1 MPRAGSKSSA
11 IPPSDAPDST
21 TWPSNAPE
29 DPIQTPLDFLLAIM
43 RNPEIP
49 RSERVDAANKAAPY
63 LHSKHAT
70 VDHRSSDGSMRPT
83 IIFEGMPRDASDDQ
97 RESSEQRDEG
107 SDK

>member
-1 MPRAGSKSSA
+1 MPRVGNKPSTV
-11 IPPSDAPDST
+11 PPPGTDAVP
-21 TWPSNAPE
+21 PRPPE
-29 DPIQTPLDFLLAIM
+29 EPVQTPLDFLLAIM

-83 IIFEGMPRDASDDQ
+83 IIFEGMPRDA
-97 RESSEQRDEG
+97 RSEQRDEG
-107 SDK
+107 SDT

>member
-1 MPRAGSKSSA
+1 MPRIGNKPSGGST
-11 IPPSDAPDST
+11 PDAPDT
-21 TWPSNAPE
+21 TWPSNAPA
-29 DPIQTPLDFLLAIM
+29 DPVQTPLDFLLAIM

-83 IIFEGMPRDASDDQ
+83 IIFEGMPTDASGKDQ
-97 RESSEQRDEG
+97 
-107 SDK
+107 

>member
-1 MPRAGSKSSA
+1 MPRVGNKPSTV
-11 IPPSDAPDST
+11 PPPGTDAVPPRNAPD
-21 TWPSNAPE
+21 
-29 DPIQTPLDFLLAIM
+29 DPVQTPLDFLLAIM

-83 IIFEGMPRDASDDQ
+83 IIFEGMPRDASGDQ

-107 SDK
+107 SDT

>member
-11 IPPSDAPDST
+11 IPPSETDT
-21 TWPSNAPE
+21 TWPRNAPE
-29 DPIQTPLDFLLAIM
+29 DPVQTPLDFLLAIM

-83 IIFEGMPRDASDDQ
+83 IIFEGMPKDAK
-97 RESSEQRDEG
+97 G
-107 SDK
+107 SDQ

>member
-1 MPRAGSKSSA
+1 MPRAGNKPSA
-11 IPPSDAPDST
+11 IATPDPNT
-21 TWPSNAPE
+21 TWPRNAPD
-29 DPIQTPLDFLLAIM
+29 DPAQTPLDFLLAIM

-83 IIFEGMPRDASDDQ
+83 IIFEGMPRNA
-97 RESSEQRDEG
+97 EG
-107 SDK
+107 SDE

>member
-1 MPRAGSKSSA
+1 MPRVGNKPSTV
-11 IPPSDAPDST
+11 PPPGTDAVPPRNAPD
-21 TWPSNAPE
+21 
-29 DPIQTPLDFLLAIM
+29 DPVQTPLDFLLAIM

-83 IIFEGMPRDASDDQ
+83 IIFEGMPRDA
-97 RESSEQRDEG
+97 RSEQRDEG
-107 SDK
+107 SDT

>member
-1 MPRAGSKSSA
+1 MPRAGSKPTA
-11 IPPSDAPDST
+11 VPPPNPDST
-21 TWPSNAPE
+21 WPRNAPE
-29 DPIQTPLDFLLAIM
+29 DPAQTPLEFLLAIM

-83 IIFEGMPRDASDDQ
+83 IIFEGMPSDA
-97 RESSEQRDEG
+97 RSEQRDEG

>member
-11 IPPSDAPDST
+11 SPPPETET
-21 TWPSNAPE
+21 TWPRNAPDE
-29 DPIQTPLDFLLAIM
+29 PIQTPLEFLLAIM

-83 IIFEGMPRDASDDQ
+83 IIFEGMPSDA
-97 RESSEQRDEG
+97 RSEQRDEG
-107 SDK
+107 SDT

>member
-1 MPRAGSKSSA
+1 MPRVGNK
-11 IPPSDAPDST
+11 PSTSPMSDPDPTWPRNAPD
-21 TWPSNAPE
+21 
-29 DPIQTPLDFLLAIM
+29 DPVQTPLDFLLAIM

-83 IIFEGMPRDASDDQ
+83 IIFEGIPRDA
-97 RESSEQRDEG
+97 RSEQRDEA

>member
-1 MPRAGSKSSA
+1 MPRVSNRSSA
-11 IPPSDAPDST
+11 LPTDDAPDTT
-21 TWPSNAPE
+21 TWPRNAPD
-29 DPIQTPLDFLLAIM
+29 DPAQTPLDFLLAIM

-83 IIFEGMPRDASDDQ
+83 IIFEGMPTDASGKDQ
-97 RESSEQRDEG
+97 
-107 SDK
+107 